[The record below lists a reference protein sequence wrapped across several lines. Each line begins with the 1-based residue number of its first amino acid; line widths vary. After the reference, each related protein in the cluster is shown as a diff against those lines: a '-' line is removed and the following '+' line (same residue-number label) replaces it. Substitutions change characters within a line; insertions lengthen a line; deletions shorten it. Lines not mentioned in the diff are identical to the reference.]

1 MQHMPAFPMLTLACG
16 LSTAGMHAAAA
27 NNPLTS
33 NKAKKRLL
41 T

>member
-1 MQHMPAFPMLTLACG
+1 MLPTASISLNIHPAQTVVEGMRPAMPNTPV
-16 LSTAGMHAAAA
+16 
-27 NNPLTS
+27 TS

>member
-1 MQHMPAFPMLTLACG
+1 MLPAASILFDR
-16 LSTAGMHAAAA
+16 HAAETAVA
-27 NNPLTS
+27 WVRPAMSNTPVTS